1 MRGMTMRTLL
11 RNTRQRLARRLTS
24 ILHDLITLGVDLP
37 PPEHEAEVISLAAHR
52 KQKVRAA

>member
-1 MRGMTMRTLL
+1 MRTLL

-24 ILHDLITLGVDLP
+24 MLHDLITLGVDLP

-52 KQKVRAA
+52 KQKARAA